1 MRFPPRRIAAV
12 IVLAAVSGALSCA
25 LNPVTGKQELMLVSE
40 AKEIEMGK
48 ATDES
53 IRQEYGLYQ
62 DAALSAYLN
71 TVARRMVPYTHRRT
85 LEYHFAVLDT
95 PVENAFA
102 APGGYIYVTRGL
114 LAMMNSEAELATVVG
129 HELGH
134 VNARH
139 SVREYSKQLLL
150 TGGLVVGSL
159 LSRDVAKVAPFLM
172 VGLQVLFLKFSRD
185 DEYQADSLGV
195 LYSRGAGYS
204 PAQMIPFFRSIQKLE
219 EKAGGGMKLPNFLS
233 THPLTEKRI
242 EEAEKMLE
250 PQDAERNI
258 LRNELLAKMDGLIYG
273 EDPRQGY
280 VEADAFYHPDMRF
293 AFSLPAGWNVQNT
306 PRQVVVASKDEKA
319 GIILTAEKTDL
330 SPDLYLGRRIQAL
343 ENVRIQEVSRTN
355 RMINGLRAARG
366 TYLVSEEAGEG
377 QAPPVTAVDFDCIA
391 KNGMIYTFTS
401 MAAKA
406 DYPSFRNAFD
416 RTVRS
421 FADLSDPKRLA
432 VQPKKLAVRRAGA
445 AQTLKE
451 FLAGQGVPSD
461 KWPTIAFLNALALED
476 KVEKGR
482 LIKIMK

>member
-25 LNPVTGKQELMLVSE
+25 VNPVTGKQELMLVSE

-53 IRQEYGLYQ
+53 IRKEYGLYQ

-71 TVARRMVPYTHRRT
+71 TVARRMVPYTHRRA

-185 DEYQADSLGV
+185 DEWEADRLGV
-195 LYSRGAGYS
+195 DYSRSTGYD
-204 PAQMIPFFRSIQKLE
+204 PGRMVDFFASLE
-219 EKAGGGMKLPNFLS
+219 RMGDLSGKNTLPGFLS
-233 THPLTEKRI
+233 THPLTSERI
-242 EEAEKMLE
+242 KNVRAML
-250 PQDAERNI
+250 QDSDKKLIERGPEYARRI
-258 LRNELLAKMDGLIYG
+258 DGMIYG

-280 VEADAFYHPDMRF
+280 VEGRAFYHPALRF
-293 AFSLPAGWNVQNT
+293 ACVFPEGWKVQNT
-306 PRQVVVASKDEKA
+306 PTQLTLVSADDKAAVVLQAEKSGESLSAYAKKKTASLEGGQFVNERNARINGLTCVHQVYDVSRAEQEKLRVQFSFIRKGEHVYTFSALGAETDFNRYRGQLSGIVDSFRELNDAGHLNRRPDRLRLVRADGTQSLARMFEKA
-319 GIILTAEKTDL
+319 GMKKESWPQVAVL
-330 SPDLYLGRRIQAL
+330 
-343 ENVRIQEVSRTN
+343 
-355 RMINGLRAARG
+355 NGLKPEAVPAA
-366 TYLVSEEAGEG
+366 
-377 QAPPVTAVDFDCIA
+377 
-391 KNGMIYTFTS
+391 
-401 MAAKA
+401 
-406 DYPSFRNAFD
+406 
-416 RTVRS
+416 
-421 FADLSDPKRLA
+421 
-432 VQPKKLAVRRAGA
+432 
-445 AQTLKE
+445 
-451 FLAGQGVPSD
+451 
-461 KWPTIAFLNALALED
+461 
-476 KVEKGR
+476 GR
-482 LIKIMK
+482 LVKIIQ